1 MVRFVNVNCKTR
13 IYKSKGLK
21 IILPDLIVHYIEYK
35 QYIIINILSGLVNS
49 SYVKNGKW
57 RGGYVEGI
65 KSEYSYEGG
74 NVFCYDAKGALLW
87 QWHEKGITG
96 MRLVDQEYIEEQRRS
111 INTSRET
118 LLEKGYSEDKIV
130 AKDYVNPLLHPEGQI
145 ELFNGIGMAHLVE
158 IATGKELDRWET
170 R

>member
-1 MVRFVNVNCKTR
+1 MN
-13 IYKSKGLK
+13 IK
-21 IILPDLIVHYIEYK
+21 IEHNIAIINREKVILPERIDEFLIFRDMVVLLVYPSSLDIDWGTSGDKERW
-35 QYIIINILSGLVNS
+35 LSKFN
-49 SYVKNGKW
+49 W
-57 RGGYVEGI
+57 
-65 KSEYSYEGG
+65 EGG

>member
-1 MVRFVNVNCKTR
+1 MARFVNVNCKTR

-21 IILPDLIVHYIEYK
+21 ITLPDLIVHYIEYE

-65 KSEYSYEGG
+65 KSEYSYQGG
-74 NVFCYDAKGALLW
+74 NVFCYDARGVLVW

-96 MRLVDQEYIEEQRRS
+96 MRLVDQEYIDA
-111 INTSRET
+111 INKEHPTA
-118 LLEKGYSEDKIV
+118 DKNWV
-130 AKDYVNPLLHPEGQI
+130 GLFRPEGQI
-145 ELFNGIGMAHLVE
+145 ELFNGIGMAHLVD

>member
-1 MVRFVNVNCKTR
+1 MEVKRISYDTISINGITVKGFKR
-13 IYKSKGLK
+13 IYE
-21 IILPDLIVHYIEYK
+21 IITFKNYV
-35 QYIIINILSGLVNS
+35 IIRLSANEGD
-49 SYVKNGKW
+49 KNFEE
-57 RGGYVEGI
+57 RYNHP
-65 KSEYSYEGG
+65 GG

-87 QWHEKGITG
+87 QWHEKGISG

-111 INTSRET
+111 INTIRET

-130 AKDYVNPLLHPEGQI
+130 AKDYVNPLLHPEGQVI
-145 ELFNGIGMAHLVE
+145 LCHAGPSYDSLVE